1 MSLDEQLEGQRPAWR
16 VRNDQFKS
24 LLLEETTEAQREYID
39 NDDGHTPYHFHVDGS
54 KLTFE
59 RGWSGFYEL
68 DGVTLKLP
76 DSKDQLYSD
85 INFVQNRI
93 KSSAR
98 PSGDNWRKRNEAFKN
113 LLLDATTE
121 AEREYIDNDDGH
133 TPYHFHIDGSKLT
146 FERGWSGF
154 YELDGQ
160 TVNIADTIERVKKD
174 IEFVQQ
180 RTYK

>member
-24 LLLEETTEAQREYID
+24 LLLEETTEAQ
-39 NDDGHTPYHFHVDGS
+39 
-54 KLTFE
+54 
-59 RGWSGFYEL
+59 
-68 DGVTLKLP
+68 
-76 DSKDQLYSD
+76 
-85 INFVQNRI
+85 
-93 KSSAR
+93 
-98 PSGDNWRKRNEAFKN
+98 
-113 LLLDATTE
+113 
-121 AEREYIDNDDGH
+121 REYIDNDDGH